1 MVMDLLIFVSMLF
14 SVICRTF
21 FRIFWFLFLLN
32 DNETIVLEISHL
44 LVVEGGSKVLFLFF
58 ARFLLV
64 SVFSLVVLFVV
75 ASTSSVVTFLVLTSL
90 FTLFGLSGLVRSL
103 VVGFV
108 WSVSVLFLRSSLLF
122 GLSLAFGRSRNSG
135 GVNINSCCLL
145 SFWS

>member
-75 ASTSSVVTFLVLTSL
+75 TSASSVVTFLVLTSL
-90 FTLFGLSGLVRSL
+90 FTLFGLSGFVGSL

-122 GLSLAFGRSRNSG
+122 GLSLAFSRSSNSG
-135 GVNINSCCLL
+135 GISVDSCCLL